1 MRNTRS
7 TAGLAIALVI
17 LAASV
22 FAWTKQQS
30 IEDWWKLRNYTP
42 LASVKTLASEDSM
55 TSKSKH
61 ILYVNHPQ
69 LVSNI
74 STFRKDCPQDEQTIV
89 LGCYHASQDGIYVY
103 DVQDSRLDGI
113 QQVTLAHEMLH
124 AAYGRLS
131 TKDKKYVDGLL
142 NDYYTH
148 DVKDQRII
156 DTINAYKQSEPN
168 DVVDE
173 MHSVFGSEIPNL
185 PNALEQYYKQYFS
198 NRSVVTAFAS
208 SYQAE
213 FTGRIS
219 QIGVYDQQL
228 SNLKQQINGEEQSLN
243 TQLSQINTDRSRLDS
258 LQSSGQYMAYNAS
271 VDDFNYEVSTYNNG
285 VAKLQRDISSYNSLV
300 DSRNSIANDLRSLD
314 SSIDTRL
321 TAQTAQ

>member
-1 MRNTRS
+1 M
-7 TAGLAIALVI
+7 LVI
-17 LAASV
+17 LAASAL
-22 FAWTKQQS
+22 AWTKQQS

-42 LASVKTLASEDSM
+42 PASVKTLAAEDSM
-55 TSKSKH
+55 TAKSKH

-69 LVSNI
+69 LVSSI

-89 LGCYHASQDGIYVY
+89 LGCYHTPQDGIYVY
-103 DVQDSRLDGI
+103 NVQDSRLDGI
-113 QQVTLAHEMLH
+113 QLVTLAHEMLH

-131 TKDKKYVDGLL
+131 TKDKNYVDGLL

-198 NRSVVTAFAS
+198 NRSVVTAFADK
-208 SYQAE
+208 YQAE

-219 QIGVYDQQL
+219 QVGIYDQQL

-243 TQLSQINTDRSRLDS
+243 TQLSQINADRSRLDS
-258 LQSSGQYMAYNAS
+258 LQSLGQYMAYNAS